1 MKKKDETC
9 VVLDLR
15 KSSFQI
21 NKQRCDYHKVES
33 TVEEIEGR
41 MVVCSVGYC
50 THKEN
55 DEGDCEEFL
64 CPLLA
69 ENNLSPAT

>member
-15 KSSFQI
+15 KSSFNNNRKKCI
-21 NKQRCDYHKVES
+21 HHRVDS
-33 TVEEIEGR
+33 TEEIYEGR
-41 MVVCSVGYC
+41 RVVCSVIYC

-55 DEGDCEEFL
+55 DGDCEKFL